1 MVTPP
6 LPDDI
11 TLPGEPRLVTIT
23 DMLSTGELGEEFL
36 IVTEEQ
42 LQVYARE
49 LSRSLLRLDIPF
61 AELSDYKSENLVGG
75 GRLIA
80 KRADV
85 VIEIVRYT
93 AREVGRFASIAGLLE
108 KWQKGE
114 EALPPEDDREYCA
127 KCGLLLERGTSVCQL
142 CRPGMQ
148 TINRLI
154 SFMKPIKWQALGL
167 TGMAM
172 LGTIIGLIPPYLQ
185 KPLMDKVLAPKFHI
199 EKADRLSMLL
209 WLTLALIGV
218 RVLGAL
224 IGAFQSWLSAWV
236 GNRITHDIR
245 TKLYKHLQY
254 LSLGFFDKRQI
265 GSVISR
271 VNQDTN
277 NLQQFLIWGA
287 QDLII
292 NVLLVVGIGAML
304 FAMSWKLALIV
315 VIPTPIVTMLAQ
327 AIWMRMRINFRR
339 MWRRWSTLN
348 NVLTEGLNGLRIVK
362 AFAQEKR
369 AIERFD
375 QASIDVATSAVT
387 VDRSWAFL
395 FSGISLLM
403 MMGTMLVWYFG
414 GVDVLNEH
422 MSLGTLMAFI
432 TYVAMFYQPV
442 GSLSSLL
449 NWSSRAM
456 TAAERIFEVL
466 DTEPE
471 VKESENPQELP
482 HIVGTVE
489 FTNVT
494 FGYEPHRPVLKG
506 VSFKVEPGEMIGL
519 VGHSGAGKSTIIN
532 LLCRFYDCTEGSI
545 TIDGVDIKDLKL
557 EEVRKQI
564 GLVPQDTFLFA
575 GTIADNITY
584 AKPNATREE
593 IVEAARV
600 ANAHE
605 FIIRRPDGYET
616 LLGEGGQGLS
626 GGEKQRIAIA
636 RAVLHNPKIL
646 ILDEATSQVDI
657 ETEKQIQEAIDRLVK
672 GRTTFAIAHRLSTLK
687 NADRLIVL
695 KQGEVVEVGSHTELQ
710 ENEEGEFFKLVKM
723 YQEISRVRGVAR

>member
-1 MVTPP
+1 
-6 LPDDI
+6 
-11 TLPGEPRLVTIT
+11 
-23 DMLSTGELGEEFL
+23 MLSTGELGEELL
-36 IVTEEQ
+36 IVTDEQ
-42 LQVYARE
+42 LLVYSRE
-49 LSRSLLRLDIPF
+49 LSRSVLRLDIPF
-61 AELSDYKSENLVGG
+61 AELSEFKTESLVGG
-75 GRLIA
+75 GRLTA
-80 KRADV
+80 KRDDC
-85 VIEIVRYT
+85 VIELVRYT
-93 AREVGRFASIAGLLE
+93 SREIGRFASVAGLLE
-108 KWQKGE
+108 KWHKGE
-114 EALPPEDDREYCA
+114 EALVPEDDRKYCP

-142 CRPGMQ
+142 CRPGFQ
-148 TINRLI
+148 TINRLV

-185 KPLMDKVLAPKFHI
+185 KPLMDSALAPKI
-199 EKADRLSMLL
+199 DISKADRLKMLL
-209 WLTLALIGV
+209 WLTLALIAV
-218 RVLGAL
+218 RVVGAL
-224 IGAFQSWLSAWV
+224 VSAFQSWLSAWV

-287 QDLII
+287 QDLVI
-292 NVLLVVGIGAML
+292 NLLQVVGIGAML

-315 VIPTPIVTMLAQ
+315 VLPTPIVTALAQ

-348 NVLTEGLNGLRIVK
+348 NVLTEGLNGLRVVK

-375 QASIDVATSAVT
+375 KASIDVATSAVT

-403 MMGTMLVWYFG
+403 MLGTMLVWYFG
-414 GVDVLNEH
+414 GREVLDEK

-432 TYVAMFYQPV
+432 TFVGMFYQPV

-471 VKESENPQELP
+471 VKESDKAQALP
-482 HIVGTVE
+482 NIVGTVE
-489 FTNVT
+489 FHGVT
-494 FGYEPHRPVLKG
+494 FGYEPHRNVLKD

-519 VGHSGAGKSTIIN
+519 VGHSGAGKSTVIN
-532 LLCRFYDCTEGSI
+532 LLCRFYDCIEGSI

-557 EEVRKQI
+557 EEIRKQI

-575 GTIADNITY
+575 GTIADNIAY
-584 AKPNATREE
+584 AKPDATREE
-593 IVEAARV
+593 IVSAARV

-695 KQGEVVEVGSHTELQ
+695 KQGEVAEVGSHTELQ
-710 ENEEGEFFKLVKM
+710 DKEDGEFAKLVKM